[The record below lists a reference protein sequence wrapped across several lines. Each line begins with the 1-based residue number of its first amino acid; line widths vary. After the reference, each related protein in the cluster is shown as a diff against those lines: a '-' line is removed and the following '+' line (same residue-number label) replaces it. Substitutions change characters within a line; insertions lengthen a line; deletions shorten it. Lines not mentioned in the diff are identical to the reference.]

1 MSRSVRSV
9 NALIDHMSWYRLIPL
24 IVISAIMGAGAGA
37 NIIYHF
43 KLPTILAVVIAIVI
57 AYAQMYFFLEM
68 YKKNKEKEARKNGNG
83 F

>member
-1 MSRSVRSV
+1 MCRSINTS
-9 NALIDHMSWYRLIPL
+9 IDHMSWHRLLVL
-24 IVISAIMGAGAGA
+24 IVLSAIIGAGAGA
-37 NIIYHF
+37 NILYF
-43 KLPTILAVVIAIVI
+43 GLPTILATVGAIVI